1 MSVWILGG
9 CLAVAVIVA
18 AGLWLALRRARAAAT
33 ASDQLVEDARR
44 AVREAVAAETAA
56 HTEEIRRVL
65 ARERAETASLLV
77 AEERRLAEERRTA
90 FEARERGTAERLI
103 EETARTERRLE
114 ERLRGF
120 TDDLERAQRHLEAQ
134 LARLQQRNR
143 QAIADVEA
151 RLEAEA
157 SELGSTADEQK
168 KTVLRLREELERA
181 AGQAVTEA
189 LDELEAQTLERRRAI
204 EEITERL
211 RAREAAVADSIEKA
225 ETDVRARL
233 DVVLVEWERRQT
245 DRLERVTEREVER
258 TPRSRCSRSTSASAR
273 RARRPPRA
281 SSASSIVPSSCS
293 CARSSRSASTGA
305 EPCPARRIPQ
315 ERNPP
320 REIPAFGG
328 AHP

>member
-1 MSVWILGG
+1 MALWILGACLVVAVLAAG
-9 CLAVAVIVA
+9 GLAVA
-18 AGLWLALRRARAAAT
+18 LRRTRAAA
-33 ASDQLVEDARR
+33 ADSDRLVAGARE

-56 HTEEIRRVL
+56 HTEEVRRVL
-65 ARERAETASLLV
+65 ARERAETASLL
-77 AEERRLAEERRTA
+77 AAQERRLADERREA
-90 FEARERGTAERLI
+90 FEARERQTAERLA
-103 EETARTERRLE
+103 EELARTERRLE

-120 TDDLERAQRHLEAQ
+120 SDDLDRAQRHLEAQ

-143 QAIADVEA
+143 QAIDDVEA

-189 LDELEAQTLERRRAI
+189 LDELESQTLERRRAI

-211 RAREAAVADSIEKA
+211 RVREAAVADSIEKA

-233 DVVLVEWERRQT
+233 DVVLAEWERRQA

-258 TPRSRCSRSTSASAR
+258 HTQVAMLAFDERLREAR
-273 RARRPPRA
+273 EEAAARLQRELDRA
-281 SSASSIVPSSCS
+281 V
-293 CARSSRSASTGA
+293 
-305 EPCPARRIPQ
+305 ELLV
-315 ERNPP
+315 
-320 REIPAFGG
+320 REEL
-328 AHP
+328 AHRLDGR

>member
-1 MSVWILGG
+1 VSVWILGG
-9 CLAVAVIVA
+9 CLAVAIVVA
-18 AGLWLALRRARAAAT
+18 LGLGVALRRARAAAS
-33 ASDQLVEDARR
+33 ASDQLVDDARR

-65 ARERAETASLLV
+65 ARERAETASLLA
-77 AEERRLAEERRTA
+77 AEERRLAEERRVA
-90 FEARERGTAERLI
+90 FEARERGTAERLV
-103 EETARTERRLE
+103 EEIARTERRLE

-120 TDDLERAQRHLEAQ
+120 TEDLERAQRHLEAQ

-143 QAIADVEA
+143 QAIADVET

-258 TPRSRCSRSTSASAR
+258 HAQVAMLALDERLREAR
-273 RARRPPRA
+273 EEAATRLQRELDRAVELLVREELAQRLD
-281 SSASSIVPSSCS
+281 
-293 CARSSRSASTGA
+293 AR
-305 EPCPARRIPQ
+305 
-315 ERNPP
+315 
-320 REIPAFGG
+320 
-328 AHP
+328 

>member
-1 MSVWILGG
+1 VSVWILGG
-9 CLAVAVIVA
+9 CLALAVVVSVV
-18 AGLWLALRRARAAAT
+18 LWLALRRARAAAT
-33 ASDQLVEDARR
+33 ASDQLVEEARR
-44 AVREAVAAETAA
+44 AVREAVATETAA

-77 AEERRLAEERRTA
+77 AEERRLAEDRRTA
-90 FEARERGTAERLI
+90 FEARERATAERLI

-120 TDDLERAQRHLEAQ
+120 TEDLDRAQRHLEAQ
-134 LARLQQRNR
+134 LVRLQQRNR
-143 QAIADVEA
+143 QSIADVEA

-189 LDELEAQTLERRRAI
+189 LDELESQTLERRRAI

-233 DVVLVEWERRQT
+233 DVALVEWERRQS

-258 TPRSRCSRSTSASAR
+258 HAQVAMLALDERLREAR
-273 RARRPPRA
+273 EE
-281 SSASSIVPSSCS
+281 
-293 CARSSRSASTGA
+293 ASTRL
-305 EPCPARRIPQ
+305 RR
-315 ERNPP
+315 ELDRAVELLV
-320 REIPAFGG
+320 REELAQRLDGR
-328 AHP
+328 

>member
-1 MSVWILGG
+1 VSAWILGG
-9 CLAVAVIVA
+9 CLAVAVVA
-18 AGLWLALRRARAAAT
+18 AIGLWLALRRARAAAA
-33 ASDQLVEDARR
+33 ASDQLVADARR
-44 AVREAVAAETAA
+44 AVREAVAEETAA
-56 HTEEIRRVL
+56 HTDEIRRVL
-65 ARERAETASLLV
+65 ARERAETTSLLA
-77 AEERRLAEERRTA
+77 AEERRLTEERRAA
-90 FEARERGTAERLI
+90 FEARERGTAERLVDEI
-103 EETARTERRLE
+103 ARTERRLE

-134 LARLQQRNR
+134 LARLEQRHR

-211 RAREAAVADSIEKA
+211 RAREATVADSIEKA

-258 TPRSRCSRSTSASAR
+258 HAQVALLALDERFREAR
-273 RARRPPRA
+273 EEAAARLHRELDRA
-281 SSASSIVPSSCS
+281 V
-293 CARSSRSASTGA
+293 
-305 EPCPARRIPQ
+305 ELLV
-315 ERNPP
+315 
-320 REIPAFGG
+320 REELV
-328 AHP
+328 HRLDS

>member
-77 AEERRLAEERRTA
+77 ADERRLADERRTA
-90 FEARERGTAERLI
+90 FEARERGTAERLV
-103 EETARTERRLE
+103 EEIARTERRLE

-120 TDDLERAQRHLEAQ
+120 TDDLDRAQRHLEAQ

-258 TPRSRCSRSTSASAR
+258 HAQVAMLALDERLREAR
-273 RARRPPRA
+273 EEAATRLKRELDRAVELLVREELAQRLD
-281 SSASSIVPSSCS
+281 
-293 CARSSRSASTGA
+293 AR
-305 EPCPARRIPQ
+305 
-315 ERNPP
+315 
-320 REIPAFGG
+320 
-328 AHP
+328 

>member
-1 MSVWILGG
+1 VSVWILGG
-9 CLAVAVIVA
+9 CLIVAVLA
-18 AGLWLALRRARAAAT
+18 AVVLWVALRRARANAAQ
-33 ASDQLVEDARR
+33 SDQLVDDARR

-56 HTEEIRRVL
+56 HNEEVRRVL
-65 ARERAETASLLV
+65 ARERAETASLLA
-77 AEERRLAEERRTA
+77 AEERRLAEERRIA
-90 FEARERGTAERLI
+90 FEVRERDTADRLSG
-103 EETARTERRLE
+103 ELARGERRLE

-120 TDDLERAQRHLEAQ
+120 SVDLDRAQRHLEEQ
-134 LARLQQRNR
+134 LARLQQRNQ

-225 ETDVRARL
+225 ESDVRARL
-233 DVVLVEWERRQT
+233 DVALVEWERRQS
-245 DRLERVTEREVER
+245 DRLGRVTEREVEHHVQLAMLALDER
-258 TPRSRCSRSTSASAR
+258 LREAR
-273 RARRPPRA
+273 EEAAARLQRELDRAVE
-281 SSASSIVPSSCS
+281 IL
-293 CARSSRSASTGA
+293 AREELAQRLD
-305 EPCPARRIPQ
+305 AR
-315 ERNPP
+315 
-320 REIPAFGG
+320 
-328 AHP
+328 

>member
-33 ASDQLVEDARR
+33 ASDQLVENARR
-44 AVREAVAAETAA
+44 AVRDAVAAETAA

-77 AEERRLAEERRTA
+77 ADERRLAEERRAA
-90 FEARERGTAERLI
+90 FEARERGTAERLV
-103 EETARTERRLE
+103 EEIARTERRLE

-120 TDDLERAQRHLEAQ
+120 TDDLDRAQRHLEAQ

-189 LDELEAQTLERRRAI
+189 LDELESQTLERRRAI

-258 TPRSRCSRSTSASAR
+258 HAQVAMLALDERLREAR
-273 RARRPPRA
+273 EE
-281 SSASSIVPSSCS
+281 
-293 CARSSRSASTGA
+293 ASTRLRRELDRA
-305 EPCPARRIPQ
+305 VELLVREELSQRLDAR
-315 ERNPP
+315 
-320 REIPAFGG
+320 
-328 AHP
+328 

>member
-9 CLAVAVIVA
+9 CLVVAVLAAVA
-18 AGLWLALRRARAAAT
+18 LWVALRRTRAAAA
-33 ASDQLVEDARR
+33 ASDQLVDDARR
-44 AVREAVAAETAA
+44 AIRDTVAAETAA
-56 HTEEIRRVL
+56 HNEEIRRVL
-65 ARERAETASLLV
+65 ARERAETASLLA
-77 AEERRLAEERRTA
+77 AEERRLAEERRIA
-90 FEARERGTAERLI
+90 FELRERDTADRLSG
-103 EETARTERRLE
+103 ELARGERRLE

-120 TDDLERAQRHLEAQ
+120 TVDLDRAQRHLEEQ
-134 LARLQQRNR
+134 LARLQQRNQ

-225 ETDVRARL
+225 ESDVRARL
-233 DVVLVEWERRQT
+233 DVALVEWERRQS
-245 DRLERVTEREVER
+245 DRLERVTEREVEHHVQLAMLALDER
-258 TPRSRCSRSTSASAR
+258 LREAR
-273 RARRPPRA
+273 EEAAARLQRELDRAVE
-281 SSASSIVPSSCS
+281 IL
-293 CARSSRSASTGA
+293 AREELAQRLD
-305 EPCPARRIPQ
+305 AR
-315 ERNPP
+315 
-320 REIPAFGG
+320 
-328 AHP
+328 

>member
-1 MSVWILGG
+1 MALWILGACLVVAVLAAG
-9 CLAVAVIVA
+9 GLAVA
-18 AGLWLALRRARAAAT
+18 LRRTRAAA
-33 ASDQLVEDARR
+33 ADSDRLVAGARE

-56 HTEEIRRVL
+56 HTEEVRRVL
-65 ARERAETASLLV
+65 ARERAETASLL
-77 AEERRLAEERRTA
+77 AAQERRLADERREA
-90 FEARERGTAERLI
+90 FEARERQTAERLA
-103 EETARTERRLE
+103 EELARTERRLE

-120 TDDLERAQRHLEAQ
+120 SDDLDRAQRHLEAQ

-143 QAIADVEA
+143 QAIDDVEA

-189 LDELEAQTLERRRAI
+189 LDELESQTLERRRAI

-211 RAREAAVADSIEKA
+211 RVREAAVADSIEKA

-233 DVVLVEWERRQT
+233 DVVLAEWERRQA

-258 TPRSRCSRSTSASAR
+258 HTQVAMLAFDERLREAR
-273 RARRPPRA
+273 EEAAARLQRELDRA
-281 SSASSIVPSSCS
+281 V
-293 CARSSRSASTGA
+293 
-305 EPCPARRIPQ
+305 ELLV
-315 ERNPP
+315 
-320 REIPAFGG
+320 REELAQRLDGR
-328 AHP
+328 

>member
-1 MSVWILGG
+1 VSAWILGG
-9 CLAVAVIVA
+9 CLAVAVVA
-18 AGLWLALRRARAAAT
+18 AIGLWLALRRARAAAV
-33 ASDQLVEDARR
+33 ASDQLVADARR
-44 AVREAVAAETAA
+44 AVREAVAEETAA
-56 HTEEIRRVL
+56 HTDEIRRVL
-65 ARERAETASLLV
+65 ARERAETASLLA
-77 AEERRLAEERRTA
+77 AEERRLTEERRTA
-90 FEARERGTAERLI
+90 FEARERGTAERLVDEI
-103 EETARTERRLE
+103 ARTERRLE

-134 LARLQQRNR
+134 LARLEQRHR

-211 RAREAAVADSIEKA
+211 RAREATVADSIEKA

-245 DRLERVTEREVER
+245 ERLARVTEREVER
-258 TPRSRCSRSTSASAR
+258 HAQVALLALDERFREAR
-273 RARRPPRA
+273 EEAATRLHRELDRA
-281 SSASSIVPSSCS
+281 V
-293 CARSSRSASTGA
+293 
-305 EPCPARRIPQ
+305 ELLV
-315 ERNPP
+315 
-320 REIPAFGG
+320 REELVHRLDGQ
-328 AHP
+328 

>member
-9 CLAVAVIVA
+9 CLAATVVVSV
-18 AGLWLALRRARAAAT
+18 GLWLALRRARAAVT
-33 ASDQLVEDARR
+33 ASDELVEEARR
-44 AVREAVAAETAA
+44 AVREVVAAETAA

-77 AEERRLAEERRTA
+77 AEERRLAEERRAA

-168 KTVLRLREELERA
+168 KTVLRLRDELERA

-189 LDELEAQTLERRRAI
+189 LDELEAQTLDRRRSI

-211 RAREAAVADSIEKA
+211 RSREAAVADSIEKA

-258 TPRSRCSRSTSASAR
+258 HAQVAMLALDERLREAR
-273 RARRPPRA
+273 EE
-281 SSASSIVPSSCS
+281 
-293 CARSSRSASTGA
+293 ASTRL
-305 EPCPARRIPQ
+305 RR
-315 ERNPP
+315 ELDRAVELLV
-320 REIPAFGG
+320 REELAQRLDGR
-328 AHP
+328 

>member
-9 CLAVAVIVA
+9 CLAVAVLAA
-18 AGLWLALRRARAAAT
+18 AGLWLALRRAQAAAA
-33 ASDQLVEDARR
+33 ASDQLVADARR
-44 AVREAVAAETAA
+44 AVREAVAAETAV

-65 ARERAETASLLV
+65 ARERAETASLL
-77 AEERRLAEERRTA
+77 AADERRLAEERRAA
-90 FEARERGTAERLI
+90 FEARERGTAERLV
-103 EETARTERRLE
+103 EEIARTERRLD

-120 TDDLERAQRHLEAQ
+120 TDDLDRAQRHLEAQ

-157 SELGSTADEQK
+157 SAELGSTADEQK

-181 AGQAVTEA
+181 AGQTVTEA
-189 LDELEAQTLERRRAI
+189 LDELETQTFERRRAI
-204 EEITERL
+204 DEITERL

-233 DVVLVEWERRQT
+233 DVALVEWERRQS

-258 TPRSRCSRSTSASAR
+258 HTQVAMLALDERLREAR
-273 RARRPPRA
+273 EEAATRLKRELDRALELL
-281 SSASSIVPSSCS
+281 V
-293 CARSSRSASTGA
+293 
-305 EPCPARRIPQ
+305 
-315 ERNPP
+315 
-320 REIPAFGG
+320 REELVQRLDGR
-328 AHP
+328 

>member
-18 AGLWLALRRARAAAT
+18 VGLGLALRRARAAAG
-33 ASDQLVEDARR
+33 ASDQLVDDARR
-44 AVREAVAAETAA
+44 AVREAVAVETAA

-65 ARERAETASLLV
+65 ARERAETASLLA
-77 AEERRLAEERRTA
+77 AEERRLAEERRVA
-90 FEARERGTAERLI
+90 FEARERGTAERLV
-103 EETARTERRLE
+103 EEIARTERRLE

-120 TDDLERAQRHLEAQ
+120 TEDLERAQRHLEAQ

-245 DRLERVTEREVER
+245 DRLGRVTEREVER
-258 TPRSRCSRSTSASAR
+258 HAQVAMLALDERLREAR
-273 RARRPPRA
+273 EEAATRLQRELDRA
-281 SSASSIVPSSCS
+281 V
-293 CARSSRSASTGA
+293 
-305 EPCPARRIPQ
+305 ELLV
-315 ERNPP
+315 
-320 REIPAFGG
+320 REELAQRLDTR
-328 AHP
+328 